1 MTDLNPHGSTL
12 QNHTICWLI
21 PKISPHATY
30 CSQACLYLHDVRM
43 YNSTYFNSAQRRCGL
58 SLLELLANT
67 MPQRNGVIL
76 SCCPLSCVPPLPRH
90 CRPYRKQPWQAHA
103 LPSPQKNI
111 KTNSGPEAERP
122 EDTQMRKRIP
132 NPHFLPKRK
141 EQKQLSCATKR
152 IFAAAQQTSAKSLPS
167 PALHCRP
174 SSKTRGTH
182 HLPYQRDTCAA
193 S

>member
-1 MTDLNPHGSTL
+1 MWIKLAGATCQH
-12 QNHTICWLI
+12 
-21 PKISPHATY
+21 HATTQW
-30 CSQACLYLHDVRM
+30 CHIVM
-43 YNSTYFNSAQRRCGL
+43 L
-58 SLLELLANT
+58 SSVLCA
-67 MPQRNGVIL
+67 PFA
-76 SCCPLSCVPPLPRH
+76 PPLQTIPET
-90 CRPYRKQPWQAHA
+90 A
-103 LPSPQKNI
+103 LAGPCAAFPQKNI